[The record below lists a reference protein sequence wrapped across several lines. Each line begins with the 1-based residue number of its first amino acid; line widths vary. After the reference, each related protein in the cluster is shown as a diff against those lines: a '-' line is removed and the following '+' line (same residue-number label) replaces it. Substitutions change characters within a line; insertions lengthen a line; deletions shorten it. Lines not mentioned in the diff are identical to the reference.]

1 MNNLPKLEILA
12 RELESMRDEKLIGLI
27 KKCRNDD
34 YPKDA
39 LVRDLKEAKLKFFA
53 DKVSYGYYEKYA
65 EIKKEKD
72 A

>member
-1 MNNLPKLEILA
+1 MNNLPKLETLA
-12 RELESMRDEKLIGLI
+12 KELESMRDEKLAGLI

-39 LVRDLKEAKLKFFA
+39 LVRDLKEAKLSFFA
-53 DKVSYGYYEKYA
+53 DKVAYGYYELKM
-65 EIKKEKD
+65 EKKED